1 MKGWSPCKEQD
12 SKVGWLCSNFT
23 LQTLWQNGCCNKI
36 NLIIE
41 ELNKDSTSLIL
52 TNVKSRPCFNRVLQL
67 STNCLVFYFFLSLLI
82 AAYCLLS
89 KRNKPHMNSVKL
101 PAFIKKKPTTCTFT
115 ELTSYHDYTNA
126 ERREIGFQETFTFG
140 HCAYSQMQC

>member
-36 NLIIE
+36 NLTIE

-101 PAFIKKKPTTCTFT
+101 PAFIKKKNHLYFHRTDLLSWLYECWKKRNRISRNFYLWPLC
-115 ELTSYHDYTNA
+115 
-126 ERREIGFQETFTFG
+126 I
-140 HCAYSQMQC
+140 

>member
-1 MKGWSPCKEQD
+1 MQRAGFKSGM
-12 SKVGWLCSNFT
+12 T
-23 LQTLWQNGCCNKI
+23 LQQFHSPNSMTERMLQQNKFNNRRAEQGQHQPNF
-36 NLIIE
+36 
-41 ELNKDSTSLIL
+41 DR
-52 TNVKSRPCFNRVLQL
+52 NVKSRPCFNRVLQL

-101 PAFIKKKPTTCTFT
+101 PAFIKKKTTTCTFT